1 MKIGFD
7 KESLRLNKIGK
18 RKKYLHGLI
27 ARLMERK
34 AILDIQRDKAD
45 KDIVKATKDLKD
57 TVARE
62 RKNE

>member
-1 MKIGFD
+1 MIIGFD
-7 KESLRLNKIGK
+7 KESLRLDKLAK

-34 AILDIQRDKAD
+34 ATLDVERDNMD
-45 KDIVKATKDLKD
+45 KKITKATKDLKD

-62 RKNE
+62 KKNE